1 MPFFRRLSGD
11 SRVDAC
17 GASLRNGCAFA
28 SQVRAVRLVSG
39 DLALSL
45 TVDAGSRG
53 AGAAV
58 RQTGAVSALRRIERR
73 NAEFQQWESLLRNR
87 TKRHRAGAFVVQGVR
102 PLTLAVEADWP
113 MRTLIRPIGT
123 RPSAWAA
130 QVWERAGAR
139 GVERVEMAPGMLA
152 ELGDRAGDATG
163 DDTGDADET
172 GAAPELVAILQ
183 MPADDLSR
191 LEGDRPALVT
201 VFDRP
206 TQPGNIGNLQRSIDA
221 FGGTGLVV
229 TGHAADPYDP
239 KAVRASTGSCF
250 NVPTVRCPSPADVL
264 SWVDSQRA
272 QGIPLALW
280 GTDEGGETGL
290 DAVPLDAPIVLVI
303 GNETRGMAAA
313 WRQACDGII
322 SIPMTGTASSL
333 NAAVAGSIVL
343 HAALTRRL
351 TR

>member
-1 MPFFRRLSGD
+1 MIAGSMPVAPVYGLAQLRAAASPSSAKVRRPDGPMAHGQTG
-11 SRVDAC
+11 RV
-17 GASLRNGCAFA
+17 S
-28 SQVRAVRLVSG
+28 AVR
-39 DLALSL
+39 
-45 TVDAGSRG
+45 
-53 AGAAV
+53 
-58 RQTGAVSALRRIERR
+58 RIQRR

-87 TKRHRAGAFVVQGVR
+87 TKRHRAGAFVVHGVR
-102 PLTLAVEADWP
+102 PLTLAVEVDWP
-113 MRTLIRPIGT
+113 MRALIRPIGA

-130 QVWERAGAR
+130 QLWERAGAHR
-139 GVERVEMAPGMLA
+139 VDRVEMVPGMLA
-152 ELGDRAGDATG
+152 ELGDRA
-163 DDTGDADET
+163 DDSDDLA
-172 GAAPELVAILQ
+172 AAPELVGILE

-191 LEGDRPALVT
+191 LQGHSPALVT

-221 FGGTGLVV
+221 FGGTGLIV

-264 SWVDSQRA
+264 AWVDSQRA

-280 GTDEGGETGL
+280 GTDEGGESDL
-290 DAVPLDAPIVLVI
+290 DAVRLDGPIVLVI

-313 WRQACDGII
+313 WRQACDGVI

-343 HAALTRRL
+343 HAAMRRR
-351 TR
+351 TAG